1 MADHRHR
8 RAGTVTA
15 SMTIL
20 DLEASIYTAYARMV
34 RFPAGWTHDQ
44 RNQYL
49 SDHAGSLVDWVL
61 DEYDDLLGDGLITCG
76 TSGDADFDEMC
87 ARTKD
92 NREFVL
98 RQALHLL
105 PAQMQTPDD
114 SYFD

>member
-1 MADHRHR
+1 M
-8 RAGTVTA
+8 TA
-15 SMTIL
+15 AMTIL

-49 SDHAGSLVDWVL
+49 SDHACPLVDWVL

-76 TSGDADFDEMC
+76 TPADDADEM
-87 ARTKD
+87 AVRTKD

-105 PAQMQTPDD
+105 PTQMQTPDD

>member
-1 MADHRHR
+1 
-8 RAGTVTA
+8 
-15 SMTIL
+15 MTIL
-20 DLEASIYTAYARMV
+20 DLEASIYAAYARMV
-34 RFPAGWTHDQ
+34 RFPPAGPRPTH
-44 RNQYL
+44 QYL

-61 DEYDDLLGDGLITCG
+61 DEYDDLLGDGIITCR
-76 TSGDADFDEMC
+76 TSGDDDFDEMC